1 MRDRNLAPGLTTTV
15 LKQTARPGV
24 TVASG
29 FAPIVRKLAWILACV
44 TAALAAAPSLPP
56 ATDFSR
62 DAAALHAEGRVL
74 VVLYSRSDC
83 HWCEQARA
91 YLAPMD
97 EEAATRGL
105 ARYRQ
110 IDIDSD
116 RPLTAFDG
124 RSTTHRA
131 FAAQREVRLAPTVA
145 FYAPDGSLLG
155 ENIVGMRLPDFYGQ
169 YLADALHAAAAR
181 LRRTEH

>member
-1 MRDRNLAPGLTTTV
+1 MRDRNLAPDGTRTV
-15 LKQTARPGV
+15 MKQTVQPGG

-44 TAALAAAPSLPP
+44 PAALAAAPSLPL

-62 DAAALHAEGRVL
+62 DATAPHAEGRVL
-74 VVLYSRSDC
+74 VVLYSRAGC

-97 EEAATRGL
+97 EETATQGL

-110 IDIDSD
+110 IDIDAD
-116 RPLTAFDG
+116 HPLTGFDG
-124 RSTTHRA
+124 RNTTHRA
-131 FAAQREVRLAPTVA
+131 FAAQRAVRFAPTVA
-145 FYAPDGSLLG
+145 FYAPDGSPLG
-155 ENIVGMRLPDFYGQ
+155 ESIVGMRLPDFYGQ